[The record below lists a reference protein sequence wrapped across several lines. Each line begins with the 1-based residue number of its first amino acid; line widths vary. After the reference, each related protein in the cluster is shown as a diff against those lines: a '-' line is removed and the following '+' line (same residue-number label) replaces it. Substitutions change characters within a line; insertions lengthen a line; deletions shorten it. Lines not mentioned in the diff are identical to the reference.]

1 MGGDNTFYIFNNSNI
16 LVYFY
21 SSENSIPFS
30 SSANGNIVGYSR
42 VEISSLGN
50 NGESNGKTVQNFY
63 NEQNIT
69 YPGAPDVPYLLN
81 GKLNKVEIL
90 NSAGEHVI
98 DKFYEYQNLS
108 TQPLF
113 FGIRCYNATDV
124 DPGAI
129 SSCCTSGCC
138 NVPFLMHSWP
148 SQVGSNIAKRYLL
161 LFYAIENKWIKLES
175 EIITTHTQTEDL
187 IETIA
192 YSYNSLGQITE
203 SVTTNSK
210 NQVIKNQSIYPV
222 DENSQ
227 QADLLKLYGRY
238 DLLLRKLTLISENQ
252 TETFDYFYKLNESN
266 VVYDRIQ
273 TMVYSDLPQELIS
286 YDKWSNDK
294 LLQFTKKE
302 KASSLIWGYN
312 TSQII
317 AITENA
323 AQKSNSFSSFENT
336 ELCGWILNQQSIISW
351 DPFNTHTGEYYLY
364 GGCQRNFPVGDE
376 ALKHEGYTASVWV
389 KGSSQAFI
397 RIEQTGNP
405 SSIVEVNNTGAPG
418 EWNLIEVK
426 IPNTKYTING
436 SLVLKVTAGGDA
448 NALWDDI
455 RFHPSDASMTTYTYA
470 PLIGMTSQSDANN
483 LPTYYEYDPFGRL
496 KYIRDH
502 ERNILKTFEYNYAH

>member
-1 MGGDNTFYIFNNSNI
+1 M
-16 LVYFY
+16 
-21 SSENSIPFS
+21 
-30 SSANGNIVGYSR
+30 VGYSR
-42 VEISSLGN
+42 VEISSIGN
-50 NGESNGKTVQNFY
+50 SGNSNGKTVQNFY

-69 YPGAPDVPYLLN
+69 YPGAPDVPNLMN
-81 GKLNKVEIL
+81 GKLVKEEVI
-90 NSAGEHVI
+90 NSAGDHVI

-124 DPGAI
+124 DPYAI
-129 SSCCTSGCC
+129 INCWEPIGCC
-138 NVPFLMHSWP
+138 GANEFTLSWP
-148 SQVGSNIAKRYLL
+148 THIEEDNIVMRYLL
-161 LFYAIENKWIKLES
+161 LFYAIENKWVKLEK
-175 EIITTHTQTEDL
+175 EIIKTHTQANDL

-192 YSYNSLGQITE
+192 FSYNSLGQITE
-203 SVTTNSK
+203 RVTTSSK
-210 NQVIKNQSIYPV
+210 NQVIKNQSIFPV

-227 QADLLKLYGRY
+227 QADLLKLNGRY
-238 DLLLRKLTLISENQ
+238 DLLLRKLALTSENQ
-252 TETFDYFYKLNESN
+252 IETFDYFYKLNESN

-273 TMVYSDLPQELIS
+273 TKVYNDLPQELIS

-294 LLQFTKKE
+294 LLQFTKKD

-317 AITENA
+317 AVTENA
-323 AQKSNSFSSFENT
+323 AQKSNSFSSFENA
-336 ELCGWILNQQSIISW
+336 ELGGWILNQQSIISW
-351 DPFNTHTGEYYLY
+351 DPFNTHTGEYYLS
-364 GGCQRNFPVGDE
+364 GGCQRSFPVGDE

-405 SSIVEVNNTGAPG
+405 SSTVEVSNTGAPG

-426 IPNTKYTING
+426 IPKAKYIING
-436 SLVLKVTAGGDA
+436 SLILKVTIGGDA

-496 KYIRDH
+496 KLIRDH
-502 ERNILKTFEYNYAH
+502 KKNILKTFEYNYAH